1 MPWKDVRA
9 LLKCAVSNS
18 VDITMKKKIRCQYI
32 YDQLY
37 ALYGDCS
44 CPLKHD
50 SPFQLLAAV
59 MLSAQCRDERVNQ
72 VTEKLFAI
80 APDAPAMAALPE
92 EQLREI
98 IHPCG
103 LANAKSRNLKLAAER
118 IVKVYNN
125 QVPSNMDDLI
135 TLAGIGRKSAN
146 VILGNAFGLPGF
158 PVDTHVKRLLNRI
171 GVVNSDSPE
180 YIEKIITPQISP
192 ELWCNFS
199 HLLITHGR
207 NICPARKPR
216 CPECPLQSICKFA
229 ENNLP

>member
-1 MPWKDVRA
+1 MK
-9 LLKCAVSNS
+9 LKQ
-18 VDITMKKKIRCQYI
+18 RYQYI
-32 YDQLY
+32 YDQLF
-37 ALYGDCS
+37 ALYGECS

-59 MLSAQCRDERVNQ
+59 MLSAQCKDERVNQ

-80 APDAPAMAALPE
+80 APDAPAMAELPLE
-92 EQLREI
+92 TIEEI

-103 LANAKSRNLKLAAER
+103 LSNAKSRNLKLAAER
-118 IVKVYNN
+118 IVDVYNN
-125 QVPSNMDDLI
+125 TVPQTMEELI

-146 VILGNAFGLPGF
+146 VILGNAFNIPGF

-171 GVVNSDSPE
+171 GMVKSDSPE
-180 YIEKIITPQISP
+180 AIEKEVTAQLKP

-207 NICPARKPR
+207 RICPAREPD
-216 CPECPLQSICKFA
+216 CPACPLNKICKFA
-229 ENNLP
+229 GEK

>member
-1 MPWKDVRA
+1 
-9 LLKCAVSNS
+9 
-18 VDITMKKKIRCQYI
+18 MKLNQRCQYI
-32 YDQLY
+32 YDQLF
-37 ALYGDCS
+37 ALYGECS

-59 MLSAQCRDERVNQ
+59 MLSAQCKDERVNQ

-80 APDAPAMAALPE
+80 APDAAAMADLPVE
-92 EQLREI
+92 TIEEI

-103 LANAKSRNLKLAAER
+103 LSNAKSRNLKLAAER
-118 IVKVYNN
+118 IVNVFAN
-125 QVPSNMDDLI
+125 QVPQTMEELTS
-135 TLAGIGRKSAN
+135 LAGIGRKSAN
-146 VILGNAFGLPGF
+146 VVLGNAFNIPGF

-180 YIEKIITPQISP
+180 TIEKQITGKIAP

-207 NICPARKPR
+207 NICPARNPR
-216 CPECPLQSICKFA
+216 CEKCPLESICKYA
-229 ENNLP
+229 KINKK